1 MDFFVSEA
9 KKEILEE
16 ILVETKLSSLNFE
29 AESTPKE
36 NSRLSITTSAAKMY
50 VRVVCILC

>member
-1 MDFFVSEA
+1 MGHINWAYMDFFVSEA

-36 NSRLSITTSAAKMY
+36 NSKLSTTTSAAKM
-50 VRVVCILC
+50 

>member
-1 MDFFVSEA
+1 MGHGKAWIFLCLGIESA

-29 AESTPKE
+29 AKSTPKE
-36 NSRLSITTSAAKMY
+36 KF
-50 VRVVCILC
+50 